1 MLVVTFN
8 KKLNHLVGGENS
20 LANGFYLKHIY
31 DGQYEVAVSYGT
43 QKWYIRFDLPAGEK
57 FKCFCLS
64 QYYRFFNPITDIAI
78 FLSAV
83 RIYDGL

>member
-57 FKCFCLS
+57 FKCFLS
-64 QYYRFFNPITDIAI
+64 ISVLQIFQSYY
-78 FLSAV
+78 
-83 RIYDGL
+83 